1 MHAPATSSI
10 KQLALIALPS
20 WLQAAAM
27 DSTGVLGRTKLGL
40 ALPGQVGSL
49 AELPTE
55 HEGLED
61 EDFGVQDAFADAS
74 YYFDSDE
81 PEKAAAEKHE
91 ALLDD
96 MGRSVRELVNSHT
109 TQQQKQAE
117 EIDAVVPQVAGVPR
131 LAVPL
136 ELSVAQPVMAMAATI
151 TQEVRGA
158 VEQAQSM
165 AAQLMAHKNT
175 PNTASSSQHQTV
187 PEAAPV
193 NIIELS
199 SLAGTNLA
207 AAGIEIDVTVTTEHT
222 GSTWSFPSIF
232 NSNNPAM
239 FTAVGQDSSGSSSS
253 KQGSDLAAEIT
264 QSVIESTLASPNA
277 AARLADG
284 QELILDMTV
293 ENAQPQVGLGK
304 GFCVGKL
311 LSAEA
316 K

>member
-1 MHAPATSSI
+1 
-10 KQLALIALPS
+10 
-20 WLQAAAM
+20 M
-27 DSTGVLGRTKLGL
+27 DSTGALGRTKLGL
-40 ALPGQVGSL
+40 ALPGKVGSL
-49 AELPTE
+49 AKLPTE

-61 EDFGVQDAFADAS
+61 KDYGVQDAFADAS
-74 YYFDSDE
+74 YYSDSDE
-81 PEKAAAEKHE
+81 PQKA

-109 TQQQKQAE
+109 IQQQKQAE
-117 EIDAVVPQVAGVPR
+117 EVAAVVPQAAGVPR

-165 AAQLMAHKNT
+165 AAQLMAHKKT
-175 PNTASSSQHQTV
+175 PTTSSDTASSNQQQTA

-199 SLAGTNLA
+199 NLAGTNLA

-239 FTAVGQDSSGSSSS
+239 FAAVGQDSSGSSSS
-253 KQGSDLAAEIT
+253 KQGSGLAAEIT
-264 QSVIESTLASPNA
+264 QSVIESTLANPNA

-293 ENAQPQVGLGK
+293 ENAQPQVGVGK
-304 GFCVGKL
+304 GLCV
-311 LSAEA
+311 
-316 K
+316 